1 MASLKDSRT
10 MIEDGGCTIWGQLPD
25 IPYKSDKFGLGF
37 SSKAQKEVRCA
48 RAGGPPLRISNN
60 EVNALEDTDS
70 EGDLDDWIFPTTNS
84 GCNNWKAKDF
94 I

>member
-1 MASLKDSRT
+1 MEVALSGDNF
-10 MIEDGGCTIWGQLPD
+10 PD

-37 SSKAQKEVRCA
+37 TSKARKEVCRA

-70 EGDLDDWIFPTTNS
+70 DGDLDDWIFPTT
-84 GCNNWKAKDF
+84 GGGFNNWKAKRLHLNLLQP
-94 I
+94 